1 MLAVSKGGGLV
12 VRVWLGGGVSDRGER
27 GNALVVRVWYGRT
40 GLQSVWACV
49 VSLNRGFTYRLPDP
63 H

>member
-1 MLAVSKGGGLV
+1 MLAVSKGGGGLV

-49 VSLNRGFTYRLPDP
+49 VFSE
-63 H
+63 